1 MIKNSKTIIIKTV
14 NNKITYIIHFLF
26 RAYFYYLKGPPFNM
40 SHFELGFFAFGMECA
55 ALVYS
60 KEVNLEMTNSL
71 KWVLFNIVSG
81 QITSNAL

>member
-1 MIKNSKTIIIKTV
+1 
-14 NNKITYIIHFLF
+14 
-26 RAYFYYLKGPPFNM
+26 M

-60 KEVNLEMTNSL
+60 KVVNLQMDNLL